1 MNIYLAK
8 LIQVSQMSATIGE
21 GKVKRTKIASF
32 VLALSLLSGFLSA
45 CNQAPSRTGSTDN
58 FSNKSANTPS
68 TTTTPNQ
75 SVTIP
80 DSKITSAE
88 PLATPNNTN
97 PLDNFDFPDMPDD
110 ANVDSQSIPNT
121 SSNPVGSMPRF
132 GGATIP
138 NRNLITPNTGSIPN
152 TPGRSFSVPSNT
164 PTTSQNYT
172 TSGSQNIP
180 SAPSDTV
187 GGKTEYDIATIPK
200 RNSITESTP
209 SIPTTSDR
217 PFSTPSS
224 TDTTSQAYT
233 SSSSQNTPGAPSSA
247 VDSMSE
253 YGSATPSTP
262 STASTPTTSDRP
274 FSTPTSTAT
283 TSQTYTNSSS
293 QSNPS
298 TPSSNVSRTTWYDSA
313 AIPSTP
319 TSRPTTSSQLTTPAR
334 PFRTPSGTVKNDQIE
349 TNSSNQSNPNA
360 PYSTVDRMTRYDNSA
375 AIPNRSST
383 TGNQSTTP
391 SRSLNR
397 PSTTTTP
404 SRLPASGV
412 KPVERTSI
420 AATSPSIQE
429 VNYSK
434 RSTLA
439 QSIDDA
445 NAVVRGLVV
454 ARHEGQIKPYSR
466 TWRKAQD
473 AIILLRQGKTR
484 QVAAS
489 RAKVPMPVLMQLIEW
504 GQIRP
509 TISSSSTL
517 PASGVEPV
525 ERASIAATSPSI
537 QEVNYSEQS
546 LVEQSIDDANAVAR
560 GLVVARHEGQI
571 KPYSR
576 TWRKAQDAII
586 LLRQGKTRQIAA
598 SRAKVPMPVLMQLI
612 EWGQN
617 QPIPGNISNLQQYQ
631 Q

>member
-209 SIPTTSDR
+209 SI
-217 PFSTPSS
+217 
-224 TDTTSQAYT
+224 
-233 SSSSQNTPGAPSSA
+233 
-247 VDSMSE
+247 
-253 YGSATPSTP
+253 
-262 STASTPTTSDRP
+262 PTTSDRP